1 MIVTALKIT
10 YQKIGPTVIDYR
22 DCKNFSELKF
32 MRELKEEMD
41 GFTTSDI
48 DYSSLQNIFGEVRD
62 KHAPVKR
69 TCARANDGPFMNRV
83 LRKLFR
89 KKKEPSIIN

>member
-1 MIVTALKIT
+1 MIVTASKIT
-10 YQKIGPTVIDYR
+10 YQKIGPTVINYR
-22 DCKNFSELKF
+22 DYKNFSELKF

-62 KHAPVKR
+62 KHALVKR
-69 TCARANDGPFMNRV
+69 TCARANDRPFMNRV
-83 LRKLFR
+83 LRKIFR
-89 KKKEPSIIN
+89 KEKRTLIN